1 MDKNTYRKQRQRRRA
16 DFVAFDMTENVT
28 SVTGDRNQ
36 SETVGL
42 SRVIKDFRSDIMS
55 GLRFL
60 YISRE
65 GEVYPIPIP
74 KDSTYKKVTELANEL
89 VLKVNLIYETRN
101 RKPWQLYYV
110 GFDRVQLN
118 ALGQYIMTDEE
129 IDNSV
134 FNFTNFSLVT
144 AEELSKREDPLPV
157 PQSIDVPTAK
167 EKEVLINYIKHKYP
181 ALWQNSPS
189 VIEETIRSRIE
200 KHTKLVKLVKEASA
214 IRRKENEKKD

>member
-1 MDKNTYRKQRQRRRA
+1 
-16 DFVAFDMTENVT
+16 
-28 SVTGDRNQ
+28 
-36 SETVGL
+36 
-42 SRVIKDFRSDIMS
+42 MS
-55 GLRFL
+55 GFRFL

-65 GEVYPIPIP
+65 GEVYPIPVP
-74 KDSTYKKVTELANEL
+74 KDATYKKVPELANEL
-89 VLKVNLIYETRN
+89 VLKVNLLYETRN
-101 RKPWQLYYV
+101 RKPWQLIYV

-118 ALGQYIMTDEE
+118 ALGQYILTDEE

-134 FNFTNFSLVT
+134 FNFMNFSLVT

-167 EKEVLINYIKHKYP
+167 EKEALINYIKRKYP

-200 KHTKLVKLVKEASA
+200 KHAKLVKLVKEASV
-214 IRRKENEKKD
+214 IRRKENEKI